1 MDEEMKKF
9 LYWYDLHFTQISWFT
24 IGWMSMCLLV
34 DFGKGEWT
42 SCVLDIALIALNY
55 VFQRK

>member
-1 MDEEMKKF
+1 MKKF